1 MTAICK
7 NKITPSSESK
17 MILKE
22 LESSHLSSFSVNL
35 TGIFKLFK
43 NYLQISSKIVIY
55 RLVGTHDHVH
65 NILRLFDV

>member
-7 NKITPSSESK
+7 NEIPPSSECE

-22 LESSHLSSFSVNL
+22 LESSQLSSFSVNL
-35 TGIFKLFK
+35 TDIFLSYRQILSE

-55 RLVGTHDHVH
+55 RLVGDPQ
-65 NILRLFDV
+65 LCS